1 MGDDT
6 REYWVL
12 EKEQKEEWIRRCG
25 PIPAGRFIAEGRREI
40 WGFVC
45 KLRRKPGRVLVK
57 TKGV

>member
-25 PIPAGRFIAEGRREI
+25 PIEAGKFIVEGQREI
-40 WGFVC
+40 WGFVANSEGN
-45 KLRRKPGRVLVK
+45 LDVHW
-57 TKGV
+57 